1 LLKPQEGTAI
11 IKKSRKRLKTNNGN
25 PHQRNGKGS
34 ILKAGKYIITEAD
47 SNPPISKGL
56 PWLTV

>member
-1 LLKPQEGTAI
+1 
-11 IKKSRKRLKTNNGN
+11 LKTNNGN
-25 PHQRNGKGS
+25 PHQRNEKGS